1 MALIATKPV
10 TFGLKLY
17 TMVDDAAKYN
27 EVIGWTPCGCAFEV
41 RDVHRFVT
49 EVLPSEGF
57 RTNKYLS
64 FRKQLN
70 NYGFSGDLH
79 EYRHPNFRRGE
90 PLLAAQLSRLSVREV
105 KRMFQVKPLMATL
118 APRPPKDAFPMD
130 CTAVPPDYVAT
141 PPDCTAVP
149 PDYVATPPDC
159 TAVPPDYVAVPPDY
173 AAFSTDHLSRVAIF
187 PTMGHEDFDWVV
199 EPLP

>member
-1 MALIATKPV
+1 MIATKPV

-17 TMVDDAAKYN
+17 TMVDDAAKYK

-41 RDVHRFVT
+41 RDVQRFVT

-70 NYGFSGDLH
+70 NYGFSGDQH

-105 KRMFQVKPLMATL
+105 KRMFQGTPLIATV
-118 APRPPKDAFPMD
+118 ANKDALPMD
-130 CTAVPPDYVAT
+130 CTAETPDYA
-141 PPDCTAVP
+141 A
-149 PDYVATPPDC
+149 
-159 TAVPPDYVAVPPDY
+159 PPDY
-173 AAFSTDHLSRVAIF
+173 AAFSTDHLLRVAMA
-187 PTMGHEDFDWVV
+187 PTMGHDDFDWVV
-199 EPLP
+199 ETLP